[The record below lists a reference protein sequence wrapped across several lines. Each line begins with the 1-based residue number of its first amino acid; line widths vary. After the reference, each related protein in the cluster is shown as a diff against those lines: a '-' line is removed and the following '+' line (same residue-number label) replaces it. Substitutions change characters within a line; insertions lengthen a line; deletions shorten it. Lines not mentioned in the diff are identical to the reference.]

1 MSEYFTTDEL
11 AEFLRIKPRKVYDL
25 VSTDKVPYSR
35 VMGKLLFSKSEISN
49 WIYGGQN
56 NISNQKNPPN
66 ILLGSHDPLLELAV
80 KQSKSGIAMSFDGST
95 EGLERF
101 KLNQGIASGLHIYDS
116 DLESWNVPIVKKCLE
131 KQDFVLMEWAKRD
144 RGLIYK
150 PKEKSEK
157 KSINEFL
164 GQRLVTRQ
172 SGSGSDNYFKYICKR
187 ENINSSDFISTEV
200 TYSENDAVSL
210 ILSDKADVTLGL
222 ASEAKKHQL
231 GFLHIVTERFDIVVN
246 RISWFEKPFQRLLS
260 FSRSDDFLN
269 TASNFFGYNIN
280 DLGTVH
286 FNNK

>member
-49 WIYGGQN
+49 WISGGQN

-150 PKEKSEK
+150 PKEKSDEVDLEDYVSRPEK
-157 KSINEFL
+157 VSAAEI
-164 GQRLVTRQ
+164 
-172 SGSGSDNYFKYICKR
+172 SAICAEAGLQAVRKNR
-187 ENINSSDFISTEV
+187 YVILPKDFENGYTKHVKTQDTE
-200 TYSENDAVSL
+200 Y
-210 ILSDKADVTLGL
+210 
-222 ASEAKKHQL
+222 
-231 GFLHIVTERFDIVVN
+231 
-246 RISWFEKPFQRLLS
+246 
-260 FSRSDDFLN
+260 
-269 TASNFFGYNIN
+269 NFY
-280 DLGTVH
+280 
-286 FNNK
+286 K

>member
-25 VSTDKVPYSR
+25 VSTDKVPYSK

-49 WIYGGQN
+49 WISGGKN
-56 NISNQKNPPN
+56 NMPKPKNPPN

-80 KQSKSGIAMSFDGST
+80 KQSKSGIAMSFDGSI

-101 KLNQGIASGLHIYDS
+101 KLNHGIASGLHIYDS
-116 DLESWNVPIVKKCLE
+116 DLETWNVPIVKKCLE

-150 PKEKSEK
+150 PKEKSK
-157 KSINEFL
+157 KNSIYEFL

-187 ENINSSDFISTEV
+187 ENINSSDFIGTEV

-210 ILSDKADVTLGL
+210 ILSDNADVTLGL

-231 GFLHIVTERFDIVVN
+231 GFLHIATERFDIVVN

>member
-1 MSEYFTTDEL
+1 
-11 AEFLRIKPRKVYDL
+11 
-25 VSTDKVPYSR
+25 
-35 VMGKLLFSKSEISN
+35 MGKLLFSKSEISN
-49 WIYGGQN
+49 WISGGQN

-101 KLNQGIASGLHIYDS
+101 KLNQGIASGLHIYNS

-172 SGSGSDNYFKYICKR
+172 SGSGSDNYFRYICKR
-187 ENINSSDFISTEV
+187 ENINLSDFIGTEV

-210 ILSDKADVTLGL
+210 ILSDNADVTLGL

-231 GFLHIVTERFDIVVN
+231 GFLHIATERFDIVVN

>member
-49 WIYGGQN
+49 WISGGKN
-56 NISNQKNPPN
+56 NKSTQKNLPN
-66 ILLGSHDPLLELAV
+66 IILGSHDPLLELAV

-95 EGLERF
+95 EGLHRF

-172 SGSGSDNYFKYICKR
+172 SGSGSDNYFRYICKR
-187 ENINSSDFISTEV
+187 ENINSSDFIGTEV

-210 ILSDKADVTLGL
+210 ILSNNADVTLGL

-231 GFLHIVTERFDIVVN
+231 GFVHIATERFDIVVN